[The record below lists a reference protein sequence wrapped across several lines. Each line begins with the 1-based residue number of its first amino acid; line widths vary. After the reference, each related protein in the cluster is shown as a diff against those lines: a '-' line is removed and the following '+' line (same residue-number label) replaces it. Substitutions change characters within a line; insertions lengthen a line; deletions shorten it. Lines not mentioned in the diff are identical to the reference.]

1 MGGAMVAAFYLVF
14 DRHLD
19 QVREHILALI
29 LQLVLNVPFGSLPA
43 MDFV

>member
-19 QVREHILALI
+19 QISEYILALI
-29 LQLVLNVPFGSLPA
+29 LQLILNVPVGSLSA